1 MKEVEEMS
9 IGGFAF
15 MLETD
20 ASEKLGSYLKT
31 LESRYGREV
40 AEDIESR
47 AAELLLERCGRER
60 VVSPEDIQAVIA
72 VIGQP
77 DSIEAEEP
85 DPEPSPAD
93 GNPRKKLFRDL
104 ENKRLGGVCSGLA
117 AYFGIDVSWLR
128 LGAIVAAV
136 IVFFSGAEHG
146 VWCLSVPVLYCIL
159 WVAMPAARTTRDR
172 WAMRGES
179 GTLDEIRRNVSAGVH
194 EMGQTAGEVVRSSTF
209 RQLGKIFLIVIG
221 FILLITGTSGLASAS
236 LVGLRG
242 TTFLG
247 VPYMHFMDE
256 LTVQAPSLAD
266 LLSSPW
272 VVLLVILAVLLPFVG
287 MIYGGVQLLFGF
299 KSPSWKPGLVIFVAW
314 LIDVIV
320 LLVLFAGE
328 VLLPQLSFA

>member
-20 ASEKLGSYLKT
+20 ASEKLGTYLKT
-31 LESRYGREV
+31 LEGRYGREV
-40 AEDIESR
+40 EEDIEAR
-47 AAELLLERCGRER
+47 VAELLLERCGRER

-77 DSIEAEEP
+77 DSIDAEEP
-85 DPEPSPAD
+85 EPEPSPAA
-93 GNPRKKLFRDL
+93 GNPRKKLFRDM

-128 LGAIVAAV
+128 LAVTAVAI
-136 IVFFSGAEHG
+136 IIFFSGAEHG
-146 VWCLSVPVLYCIL
+146 VWSLLVPVLYCVL
-159 WVAMPAARTTRDR
+159 WVAMPAARSAQDR

-179 GTLDEIRRNVSAGVH
+179 GTLEEIRRNVSSGVR
-194 EMGQTAGEVVRSSTF
+194 EMGQAAGEVVRSSSF

-221 FILLITGTSGLASAS
+221 FVLLVTGTSGLASAS
-236 LVGLRG
+236 LVGLKG
-242 TTFLG
+242 STLLG
-247 VPYMHFMDE
+247 APYLHFMDE
-256 LTVQAPSLAD
+256 LSVEAPSLME
-266 LLSSPW
+266 LMSTPW
-272 VVLLVILAVLLPFVG
+272 VVVLVILAVLLPFVG

-299 KSPSWKPGLVIFVAW
+299 KSPFWKPGLVIFVAW